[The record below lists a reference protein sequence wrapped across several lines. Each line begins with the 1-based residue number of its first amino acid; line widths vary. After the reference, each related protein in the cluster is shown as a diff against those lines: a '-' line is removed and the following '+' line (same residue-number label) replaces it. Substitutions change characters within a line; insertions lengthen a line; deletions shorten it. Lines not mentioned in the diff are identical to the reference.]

1 MQQLILCDIG
11 EDVTFSI
18 AGDFKKVRFDDIFS
32 QENRDRIYRIQF
44 HRPPTNYYLEKVAE
58 LIKERPRIA
67 LRFYGQYREGEINW
81 HLLRDIERL
90 QVDLWETDDLHQ
102 LQYLVKLKELGILKQ
117 VKSKVSLKVL
127 STLPELEVL
136 FTSISKDFLEVIGLS
151 LEDRAAIVTGLFQS
165 T

>member
-1 MQQLILCDIG
+1 
-11 EDVTFSI
+11 
-18 AGDFKKVRFDDIFS
+18 
-32 QENRDRIYRIQF
+32 
-44 HRPPTNYYLEKVAE
+44 
-58 LIKERPRIA
+58 
-67 LRFYGQYREGEINW
+67 
-81 HLLRDIERL
+81 LRDIERL